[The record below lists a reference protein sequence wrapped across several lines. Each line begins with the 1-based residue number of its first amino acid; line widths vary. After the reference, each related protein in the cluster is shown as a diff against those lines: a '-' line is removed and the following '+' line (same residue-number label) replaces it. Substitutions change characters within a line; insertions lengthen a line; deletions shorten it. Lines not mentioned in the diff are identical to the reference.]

1 MHAQHCAQSCP
12 VRSSSDTG
20 SVLGTAGSMDEVSQL
35 IFSENDDSD
44 FGYSGLH
51 KHEAYLRV
59 FNFLSAIG
67 LRPLRV
73 FIFLDACIYMI

>member
-1 MHAQHCAQSCP
+1 
-12 VRSSSDTG
+12 
-20 SVLGTAGSMDEVSQL
+20 MDEVSQL
-35 IFSENDDSD
+35 IFLENDHSD

-59 FNFLSAIG
+59 FTFLSAIG

-73 FIFLDACIYMI
+73 CIFLDACIYMI